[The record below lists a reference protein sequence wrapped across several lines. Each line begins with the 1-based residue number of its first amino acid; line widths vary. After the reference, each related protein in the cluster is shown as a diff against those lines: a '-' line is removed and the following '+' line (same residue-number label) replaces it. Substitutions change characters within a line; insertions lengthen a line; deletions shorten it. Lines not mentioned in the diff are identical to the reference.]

1 MKFLQNTFKIIP
13 VLKDKL
19 WLKLFSKNPI
29 SASNNVYVHFVYQI
43 YEFLCNLLVAI
54 RKNVSI
60 IYAVVS

>member
-13 VLKDKL
+13 ILKDKL
-19 WLKLFSKNPI
+19 WLKLFSKNLI
-29 SASNNVYVHFVYQI
+29 SASNNVYVHFVHQI
-43 YEFLCNLLVAI
+43 CKFLCNLLVAI